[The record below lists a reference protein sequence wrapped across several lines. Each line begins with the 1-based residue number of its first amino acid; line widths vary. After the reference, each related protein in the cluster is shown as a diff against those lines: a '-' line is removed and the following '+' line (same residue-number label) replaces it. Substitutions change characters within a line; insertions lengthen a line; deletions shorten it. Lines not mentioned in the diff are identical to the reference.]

1 MATTTAPEVTAEAT
15 EADRR
20 VAPFVVVG
28 QIGNPGRCQAW
39 MDAADR
45 QCSKPTD
52 GLLCPRHRTVAAKRV
67 QAAVAQRRADQDRR
81 AARRA
86 ERVAAA
92 RTQEP
97 QNRASLERVNAELE
111 RLTAPVC
118 ADRAATGGAVHPSIA
133 RRVTAQFSD
142 SRISKVT
149 ALTSRQERL
158 RERIALAES

>member
-52 GLLCPRHRTVAAKRV
+52 GLLCPRHRTVAAKRREAWRAKREQE
-67 QAAVAQRRADQDRR
+67 QAKRV
-81 AARRA
+81 
-86 ERVAAA
+86 ERVAHAKA
-92 RTQEP
+92 HEQG
-97 QNRASLERVNAELE
+97 NRAELDRVNAELD
-111 RLTAPVC
+111 RLTAPVV
-118 ADRAATGGAVHPSIA
+118 ADRAATGGAVHPSVA
-133 RRVTAQFSD
+133 KRVNAQFSD
-142 SRISKVT
+142 SRVQK
-149 ALTSRQERL
+149 AGRLMGRQKEL
-158 RERIALAES
+158 EAQIALAQS